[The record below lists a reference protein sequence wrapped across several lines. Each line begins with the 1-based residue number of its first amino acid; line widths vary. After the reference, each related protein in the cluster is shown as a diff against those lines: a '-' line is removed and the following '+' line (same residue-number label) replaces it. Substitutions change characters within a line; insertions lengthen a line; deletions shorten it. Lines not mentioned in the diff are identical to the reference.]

1 MLKFLTLCTSGV
13 MLGCIYGLIALGYG
27 LIYKASGLM
36 SFVQGDML
44 TLGAFLGLTF
54 YSIIGLPYW
63 LSLLLTMLCAFAF
76 GMLLEK
82 GVIRRLLN
90 KKVMPIYVV
99 LATIAISY
107 ILQNGSQLIWGTWTL
122 NFPSVFKASTV
133 KLFGLLAVQPEVI
146 LCLIL
151 SMVSMVVLHLFMNK
165 TKLGTAMRAS
175 SMDSM
180 AAESCGINVS
190 LTTGITWGV
199 SAMLAAM
206 AGILIGPMY
215 GVYSSLGANLGNK
228 GFAGA
233 IHIAG
238 GYGNMY
244 GAIVGGI
251 LLGLLEILVSGYVS
265 SAYKNLIAYV
275 ALLLFL
281 CIKPTGLFNERAIQ
295 DV

>member
-1 MLKFLTLCTSGV
+1 
-13 MLGCIYGLIALGYG
+13 
-27 LIYKASGLM
+27 
-36 SFVQGDML
+36 ML
-44 TLGAFLGLTF
+44 TLGAFLGLT
-54 YSIIGLPYW
+54 YW

-228 GFAGA
+228 GFDGA

>member
-1 MLKFLTLCTSGV
+1 MLKFLTLCISGV

-36 SFVQGDML
+36 SFVHGDML
-44 TLGAFLGLTF
+44 TLGAFLGLT
-54 YSIIGLPYW
+54 YW

-228 GFAGA
+228 GFDGA

>member
-1 MLKFLTLCTSGV
+1 MLKFLTLCISGV

-44 TLGAFLGLTF
+44 TLGAFLGLT
-54 YSIIGLPYW
+54 YW

-76 GMLLEK
+76 AMLLEK

-228 GFAGA
+228 GFDGA

>member
-1 MLKFLTLCTSGV
+1 MLKFLSLCISGV

-44 TLGAFLGLTF
+44 TLGAFLGLT
-54 YSIIGLPYW
+54 YW

-228 GFAGA
+228 GFDGA

>member
-1 MLKFLTLCTSGV
+1 MLKFLTLCISGV

-44 TLGAFLGLTF
+44 TLGAFLGLT
-54 YSIIGLPYW
+54 YW

-228 GFAGA
+228 GFDGA

>member
-1 MLKFLTLCTSGV
+1 MLKFLTLCISGV

-44 TLGAFLGLTF
+44 TLGAFLGLT
-54 YSIIGLPYW
+54 YW

-228 GFAGA
+228 GFDGA

-275 ALLLFL
+275 ALQLFL

>member
-1 MLKFLTLCTSGV
+1 MLKFLTLCISGV

-44 TLGAFLGLTF
+44 TLGAFLGLMF
-54 YSIIGLPYW
+54 YSILGLPYW

-107 ILQNGSQLIWGTWTL
+107 ILQNGSQLIWDTWTL
-122 NFPSVFKASTV
+122 NFPSVFKVSTV

-165 TKLGTAMRAS
+165 TKLGTAMRTS

-190 LTTGITWGV
+190 LTTGIT
-199 SAMLAAM
+199 
-206 AGILIGPMY
+206 
-215 GVYSSLGANLGNK
+215 
-228 GFAGA
+228 
-233 IHIAG
+233 
-238 GYGNMY
+238 
-244 GAIVGGI
+244 
-251 LLGLLEILVSGYVS
+251 
-265 SAYKNLIAYV
+265 
-275 ALLLFL
+275 
-281 CIKPTGLFNERAIQ
+281 
-295 DV
+295 

>member
-1 MLKFLTLCTSGV
+1 MLKFLTLCISSV

-54 YSIIGLPYW
+54 YSILGLTYW

-122 NFPSVFKASTV
+122 NFPSVFKVSTV

-215 GVYSSLGANLGNK
+215 GVYSSPGANLGNK
-228 GFAGA
+228 GFADA
-233 IHIAG
+233 IAG

-244 GAIVGGI
+244 GAIVVGI

-265 SAYKNLIAYV
+265 LAYKNLIAYV

>member
-1 MLKFLTLCTSGV
+1 
-13 MLGCIYGLIALGYG
+13 
-27 LIYKASGLM
+27 
-36 SFVQGDML
+36 
-44 TLGAFLGLTF
+44 
-54 YSIIGLPYW
+54 
-63 LSLLLTMLCAFAF
+63 
-76 GMLLEK
+76 
-82 GVIRRLLN
+82 
-90 KKVMPIYVV
+90 
-99 LATIAISY
+99 
-107 ILQNGSQLIWGTWTL
+107 
-122 NFPSVFKASTV
+122 
-133 KLFGLLAVQPEVI
+133 
-146 LCLIL
+146 
-151 SMVSMVVLHLFMNK
+151 MVSMVVLHLFMNK

-215 GVYSSLGANLGNK
+215 GVYSFLGANLGNK

-233 IHIAG
+233 IAG

-244 GAIVGGI
+244 GAIVG
-251 LLGLLEILVSGYVS
+251 GYVS

>member
-1 MLKFLTLCTSGV
+1 
-13 MLGCIYGLIALGYG
+13 
-27 LIYKASGLM
+27 M

-54 YSIIGLPYW
+54 YSILGLPYW

-233 IHIAG
+233 IAG

>member
-1 MLKFLTLCTSGV
+1 MLKFLTLCISGV

-44 TLGAFLGLTF
+44 TLGAFL
-54 YSIIGLPYW
+54 GLPYW

-122 NFPSVFKASTV
+122 NFPSVFKVSTV

-165 TKLGTAMRAS
+165 AKLGTAMRTS

-180 AAESCGINVS
+180 AAESCSINVS

-233 IHIAG
+233 IAG
-238 GYGNMY
+238 
-244 GAIVGGI
+244 
-251 LLGLLEILVSGYVS
+251 GYVS

-281 CIKPTGLFNERAIQ
+281 CIKPTGMFNERAIQ

>member
-1 MLKFLTLCTSGV
+1 MLKFLTLCISGV

-44 TLGAFLGLTF
+44 TLGAFLGLT
-54 YSIIGLPYW
+54 YW

-107 ILQNGSQLIWGTWTL
+107 ILQNGSQLIWGPWTL

-228 GFAGA
+228 GFDGA

>member
-1 MLKFLTLCTSGV
+1 
-13 MLGCIYGLIALGYG
+13 
-27 LIYKASGLM
+27 
-36 SFVQGDML
+36 
-44 TLGAFLGLTF
+44 
-54 YSIIGLPYW
+54 
-63 LSLLLTMLCAFAF
+63 
-76 GMLLEK
+76 
-82 GVIRRLLN
+82 
-90 KKVMPIYVV
+90 
-99 LATIAISY
+99 
-107 ILQNGSQLIWGTWTL
+107 
-122 NFPSVFKASTV
+122 
-133 KLFGLLAVQPEVI
+133 
-146 LCLIL
+146 
-151 SMVSMVVLHLFMNK
+151 
-165 TKLGTAMRAS
+165 
-175 SMDSM
+175 
-180 AAESCGINVS
+180 
-190 LTTGITWGV
+190 
-199 SAMLAAM
+199 MLAAM

-233 IHIAG
+233 IAG

>member
-1 MLKFLTLCTSGV
+1 MLKFLTLCISGV

-44 TLGAFLGLTF
+44 TLGAFLGLT
-54 YSIIGLPYW
+54 YW

-228 GFAGA
+228 GFDGA

-251 LLGLLEILVSGYVS
+251 LLGLPEILVSGYVS

>member
-1 MLKFLTLCTSGV
+1 MLKFLTLCISGV

-44 TLGAFLGLTF
+44 TLGAFLGLT
-54 YSIIGLPYW
+54 YW

-151 SMVSMVVLHLFMNK
+151 SMVSMIVLHLFMNK

-228 GFAGA
+228 GFDGA

>member
-1 MLKFLTLCTSGV
+1 MLKFLTLCISGV

-44 TLGAFLGLTF
+44 TLGAFL
-54 YSIIGLPYW
+54 GLPYW

-122 NFPSVFKASTV
+122 NFPSVFKVSTV

-165 TKLGTAMRAS
+165 TKLGTAMHAS

-199 SAMLAAM
+199 SATRALLVRSPAAM
-206 AGILIGPMY
+206 
-215 GVYSSLGANLGNK
+215 
-228 GFAGA
+228 
-233 IHIAG
+233 
-238 GYGNMY
+238 
-244 GAIVGGI
+244 
-251 LLGLLEILVSGYVS
+251 EICMAPS
-265 SAYKNLIAYV
+265 SAVSCWVCSRSWSAAMCPRPIR
-275 ALLLFL
+275 
-281 CIKPTGLFNERAIQ
+281 T
-295 DV
+295 

>member
-1 MLKFLTLCTSGV
+1 MLKFLTLCISGV
-13 MLGCIYGLIALGYG
+13 MLGCIYG

-44 TLGAFLGLTF
+44 TLGAFLGLT
-54 YSIIGLPYW
+54 YW

-228 GFAGA
+228 GFDGA

>member
-1 MLKFLTLCTSGV
+1 M
-13 MLGCIYGLIALGYG
+13 
-27 LIYKASGLM
+27 
-36 SFVQGDML
+36 
-44 TLGAFLGLTF
+44 
-54 YSIIGLPYW
+54 
-63 LSLLLTMLCAFAF
+63 
-76 GMLLEK
+76 
-82 GVIRRLLN
+82 
-90 KKVMPIYVV
+90 
-99 LATIAISY
+99 
-107 ILQNGSQLIWGTWTL
+107 
-122 NFPSVFKASTV
+122 FKASTV

-165 TKLGTAMRAS
+165 TKLGTAMRTS

-228 GFAGA
+228 GFDGA

>member
-1 MLKFLTLCTSGV
+1 MLKFLTLCISGV
-13 MLGCIYGLIALGYG
+13 MLGCIYG

-54 YSIIGLPYW
+54 YSILGLPYW

-151 SMVSMVVLHLFMNK
+151 SMVSMVVHEQDQARHRHARVFHGLH
-165 TKLGTAMRAS
+165 GR
-175 SMDSM
+175 
-180 AAESCGINVS
+180 
-190 LTTGITWGV
+190 
-199 SAMLAAM
+199 
-206 AGILIGPMY
+206 GILRHQRFPDDRHHLGRFRHAGRNGRYPHRADVRCVFFPRSQSRQQGLCWRDRRRLRKYVWRHRRRYPAGPALDP
-215 GVYSSLGANLGNK
+215 GQRLCA
-228 GFAGA
+228 
-233 IHIAG
+233 
-238 GYGNMY
+238 
-244 GAIVGGI
+244 
-251 LLGLLEILVSGYVS
+251 LGL
-265 SAYKNLIAYV
+265 
-275 ALLLFL
+275 
-281 CIKPTGLFNERAIQ
+281 
-295 DV
+295 

>member
-1 MLKFLTLCTSGV
+1 MLKFLTLCISGV

-44 TLGAFLGLTF
+44 TLGAFLGLT
-54 YSIIGLPYW
+54 YW

-107 ILQNGSQLIWGTWTL
+107 ILQKGSQLIWGTWTL

-228 GFAGA
+228 GFDGA

>member
-1 MLKFLTLCTSGV
+1 M
-13 MLGCIYGLIALGYG
+13 
-27 LIYKASGLM
+27 
-36 SFVQGDML
+36 
-44 TLGAFLGLTF
+44 
-54 YSIIGLPYW
+54 
-63 LSLLLTMLCAFAF
+63 
-76 GMLLEK
+76 
-82 GVIRRLLN
+82 
-90 KKVMPIYVV
+90 

-122 NFPSVFKASTV
+122 NFPSVFKVSTV

-206 AGILIGPMY
+206 AGILIWPMY
-215 GVYSSLGANLGNK
+215 GVYSSLGANLSNK

-233 IHIAG
+233 IAG

-244 GAIVGGI
+244 GAIVVGI

>member
-1 MLKFLTLCTSGV
+1 MLKFLTLCISGV
-13 MLGCIYGLIALGYG
+13 MLGCIYG

-54 YSIIGLPYW
+54 YSILGLTYW

-122 NFPSVFKASTV
+122 NFPSVFKVSTV

-165 TKLGTAMRAS
+165 TKLGTAMRTS

-180 AAESCGINVS
+180 AAESCSINVS

-206 AGILIGPMY
+206 A
-215 GVYSSLGANLGNK
+215 
-228 GFAGA
+228 
-233 IHIAG
+233 
-238 GYGNMY
+238 
-244 GAIVGGI
+244 
-251 LLGLLEILVSGYVS
+251 VS
-265 SAYKNLIAYV
+265 SSGRCTVCILPSEPISATR
-275 ALLLFL
+275 ALLARSPAATEI
-281 CIKPTGLFNERAIQ
+281 CMAPSSAVSCWACSRSWSAAMCPRPIRT
-295 DV
+295 

>member
-1 MLKFLTLCTSGV
+1 MLKFLTLCISGV

-44 TLGAFLGLTF
+44 TLGAFLGLT
-54 YSIIGLPYW
+54 YW

-228 GFAGA
+228 GFDGT

>member
-1 MLKFLTLCTSGV
+1 MLKFLTLCISGV

-44 TLGAFLGLTF
+44 TLGAFL
-54 YSIIGLPYW
+54 GLPYW

-122 NFPSVFKASTV
+122 NFPSVFKVSTV

-165 TKLGTAMRAS
+165 AKLGTAMRTS

-180 AAESCGINVS
+180 AAESCSINVS

-233 IHIAG
+233 IAG

-281 CIKPTGLFNERAIQ
+281 CIKPTGLFNERAIK

>member
-1 MLKFLTLCTSGV
+1 MLKFLTLCISGV
-13 MLGCIYGLIALGYG
+13 MLGCIYG

-54 YSIIGLPYW
+54 YSILGLPYW

-146 LCLIL
+146 LCLIQ

-165 TKLGTAMRAS
+165 TKLGTTMRAS

-233 IHIAG
+233 IAG